1 MKGFNAP
8 DDCKRS
14 SVVPKHL
21 FHTPH
26 AALRW
31 VAPLVLVAA
40 VALGGQVAGA
50 QPRDAPR
57 SFADLAEEL
66 SPAVVNISTST
77 KVAQRLNREF
87 SMPELPPG
95 SPFEDFFKEFF
106 DERTQRGPR
115 KVTSLGSGF
124 VIDPSGIVVTNNHV
138 IDGADEITVKF
149 SDGTELDAIV
159 LGRDAKTDLA
169 VLKIEPD
176 HPLPAVEW
184 GESDDMRVGDWV
196 MAIGNPFGLG
206 GTVTAGIISARNRNI
221 NAGPYDDFIQTD
233 ASINKGNSGGPLFN
247 LDGQVIG
254 VNTAIISPSGGS
266 IGIGFSIPSAIA
278 KNVILQLRE
287 YGETRRGWLG
297 VRIQSVTPDI
307 AESMDLDHPM
317 GALVVGVE
325 DDGPAKDAGVK
336 VGDLIVEFD
345 GKEVPT
351 MRDLPRIV
359 AETEIGKSVEI
370 EIIRD
375 GRRRTIKVG
384 ISRLEEAS
392 ITAEDDSSDQETPQS
407 ETPSL
412 GLTLS
417 NLTAELR
424 TRYDIDDDVE
434 GIVVVDVDPDSD
446 AINKVREGDV
456 IVEVGN
462 ATVNT
467 PAEAIKAID
476 QLLDEDP
483 NKPVL
488 LLLNRGGEPAFRSVR
503 PKTPA

>member
-1 MKGFNAP
+1 
-8 DDCKRS
+8 
-14 SVVPKHL
+14 L
-21 FHTPH
+21 FHISH

-31 VAPLVLVAA
+31 VAPLVLVTA
-40 VALGGQVAGA
+40 VALGDQAANA
-50 QPRDAPR
+50 QPADAPK
-57 SFADLAEEL
+57 SFADLAENL

-77 KVAQRLNREF
+77 KVTQRLDREF
-87 SMPELPPG
+87 SMPDLPPG

-106 DERTQRGPR
+106 DERQQQGPR
-115 KVTSLGSGF
+115 KVMSLGSGF
-124 VIDPSGIVVTNNHV
+124 VIDPDGIVVTNNHV
-138 IDGADEITVKF
+138 VEDADEVTVKF
-149 SDGTELDAIV
+149 SDGTELEATV

-169 VLKIEPD
+169 VLKVESES
-176 HPLPAVEW
+176 PLPYVNW
-184 GESDDMRVGDWV
+184 GDSDNMRVGDWV

-206 GTVTAGIISARNRNI
+206 GTVTAGIVSARNRNI
-221 NAGPYDDFIQTD
+221 NSGPYDDFIQTD

-247 LDGQVIG
+247 LEGQVIG

-278 KNVILQLRE
+278 KNIILQLRE

-307 AESMDLDHPM
+307 AESMDLDDPK

-325 DDGPAKDAGVK
+325 DDGPAKDAGIK
-336 VGDLIVEFD
+336 VGDLIVGFD

-359 AETEIGKSVEI
+359 AETEIGKSVEV
-370 EIIRD
+370 EIIRN
-375 GRRRTIKVG
+375 GRRRMIEVG
-384 ISRLEEAS
+384 ISRLEEAA
-392 ITAEDDSSDQETPQS
+392 ITAEDDISDQKTPES

-417 NLTAELR
+417 ELTTELR
-424 TRYDIDDDVE
+424 ARFEIADDVE
-434 GIVVVDVDPDSD
+434 GVVVVDVDPDSD
-446 AINKVREGDV
+446 AIDKVREGDV
-456 IVEVGN
+456 IAEVGYSS
-462 ATVNT
+462 VKT
-467 PAEAIKAID
+467 PAEAIKKID
-476 QLLDEDP
+476 ELLEKDP